1 MKQNIIAVDFDGT
14 LCENKWPEI
23 GMPNEELIEYLKKRQ
38 ANGEKL
44 ILWTSRN
51 EEQTKEAVEW
61 CKKYGLIFDAVND
74 NLPEIMEAFGGN
86 CRKIFANEY
95 IDDRNRSIGSCREKS
110 SMERWAENEV
120 AIACRREKPDGE
132 LDYGCACYESAL
144 KAFSSL
150 CEDGHSGFSIGLTK
164 AILNRLIDN
173 KPLLPIEDTDEVW
186 SDIFDMSGLK
196 GEEYN
201 HQCKRMSSLFKY
213 VYADGTV
220 KYRDV
225 DRYHGVN
232 INCPDAQYHSELID
246 TVMDELYPI
255 TMPYMP
261 ADRAY
266 KIYTEDFLVDPAK
279 GDFDTVGILYVIT
292 PSMERLQSTD
302 ILKKLRTALLK
313 SMKRSTRR
321 ERKLRK
327 LGWRQPM
334 DRNRFIQCMKSN
346 IVLSDKERQRI
357 IRKSVESQP
366 WKLKCTIAME
376 EFAELTQAI
385 SKQIRGYDNRI
396 GLLEEMADAYICL
409 EFLKSIFDITPE
421 ELQKAM
427 DVKLQRERNKPR

>member
-74 NLPEIMEAFGGN
+74 NLPEIVEAFGGN

-120 AIACRREKPDGE
+120 AIACRREKPDRKDGE
-132 LDYGCACYESAL
+132 WDYGCACYESAL
-144 KAFSSL
+144 KAFGSL

-164 AILNRLIDN
+164 AILNRLINN

-186 SDIFDMSGLK
+186 SDISDMSGLK
-196 GEEYN
+196 EEERNY
-201 HQCKRMSSLFKY
+201 QCKRMSSLFKY

-232 INCPDAQYHSELID
+232 INCPDAPYHSGLID

-261 ADRAY
+261 ADRAF
-266 KIYTEDFLVDPAK
+266 KIYTEDFLADPK
-279 GDFDTVGILYVIT
+279 NGDFDTFGILYAIT
-292 PSMERLQSTD
+292 PSLEKVEINRYFKCGENDMLEEIDEAEYVKRKMKVQWDDLLSSDFKRIKEAFGFELYDWQKKYLRDEPIDFPIGRRVGRSFAMNLKALLGDGDTVTFDELKRRRRMGKQESIYVDD
-302 ILKKLRTALLK
+302 ILDMDARLRAAGFTTNVI
-313 SMKRSTRR
+313 KRR
-321 ERKLRK
+321 
-327 LGWRQPM
+327 
-334 DRNRFIQCMKSN
+334 
-346 IVLSDKERQRI
+346 
-357 IRKSVESQP
+357 
-366 WKLKCTIAME
+366 
-376 EFAELTQAI
+376 
-385 SKQIRGYDNRI
+385 
-396 GLLEEMADAYICL
+396 
-409 EFLKSIFDITPE
+409 
-421 ELQKAM
+421 
-427 DVKLQRERNKPR
+427 

>member
-61 CKKYGLIFDAVND
+61 CKKYGLVFDAVND
-74 NLPEIMEAFGGN
+74 NLPEIVEAFGGN

-95 IDDRNRSIGSCREKS
+95 IDDRNRSISSCREKS

-120 AIACRREKPDGE
+120 TIACRREKPDRKDGE
-132 LDYGCACYESAL
+132 WDYGCACYESAL
-144 KAFSSL
+144 KAFNSL

-164 AILNRLIDN
+164 AILNRLINN
-173 KPLLPIEDTDEVW
+173 KPLLPIEDTNEVW
-186 SDIFDMSGLK
+186 SDISDMSGLK
-196 GEEYN
+196 GEERNY
-201 HQCKRMSSLFKY
+201 QCKRMSSLFKY

-232 INCPDAQYHSELID
+232 INCPDAQYHSGLID

-261 ADRAY
+261 ADRAF

-279 GDFDTVGILYVIT
+279 GDYDTVGILYVIT
-292 PSMERLQSTD
+292 PSMDKVAINRYFKEAPNGFAEIDESEYVKRKMKVQWDDLLSSDFKGIKEAFGFELHDWQKKY
-302 ILKKLRTALLK
+302 LKGELDSFPNGRGNGKTFAMNLKALLGDGDTVTFDEL
-313 SMKRSTRR
+313 KRRYRMSNQECIYVNNILDMNAKLCAAGFTTNIIKRR
-321 ERKLRK
+321 
-327 LGWRQPM
+327 
-334 DRNRFIQCMKSN
+334 
-346 IVLSDKERQRI
+346 
-357 IRKSVESQP
+357 
-366 WKLKCTIAME
+366 
-376 EFAELTQAI
+376 
-385 SKQIRGYDNRI
+385 
-396 GLLEEMADAYICL
+396 
-409 EFLKSIFDITPE
+409 
-421 ELQKAM
+421 
-427 DVKLQRERNKPR
+427 

>member
-51 EEQTKEAVEW
+51 EEQTKDAVEW
-61 CKKYGLIFDAVND
+61 CKKHGLVFDAVND
-74 NLPEIMEAFGGN
+74 NLPEIVEAFGGN

-95 IDDRNRSIGSCREKS
+95 IDDRNCSISSCREKS
-110 SMERWAENEV
+110 NMERWAENEV
-120 AIACRREKPDGE
+120 AIACRREKPDRKDGE
-132 LDYGCACYESAL
+132 WDYGCACYESAL
-144 KAFSSL
+144 KAFCSL

-164 AILNRLIDN
+164 AILNRLINN

-186 SDIFDMSGLK
+186 SDISDMSGLK
-196 GEEYN
+196 VEEHNY
-201 HQCKRMSSLFKY
+201 QCKRMSSLFKY

-232 INCPDAQYHSELID
+232 INYPDAQYHSGLID

-261 ADRAY
+261 ADRAF

-279 GDFDTVGILYVIT
+279 GDYDTVGILYVIT
-292 PSMERLQSTD
+292 PSMDKIAINRYFKEAPNGFAEIDESEYVKRKMKVQWDDLLSSDFKGIKEAFGFELHDWQKKY
-302 ILKKLRTALLK
+302 LKGELDSFPNGRGNGKTFATNLKALLGDGDTVTFDEL
-313 SMKRSTRR
+313 KRRHRMSNQECIYVNNILDMNAKLCAAGFTTNIIKRR
-321 ERKLRK
+321 
-327 LGWRQPM
+327 
-334 DRNRFIQCMKSN
+334 
-346 IVLSDKERQRI
+346 
-357 IRKSVESQP
+357 
-366 WKLKCTIAME
+366 
-376 EFAELTQAI
+376 
-385 SKQIRGYDNRI
+385 
-396 GLLEEMADAYICL
+396 
-409 EFLKSIFDITPE
+409 
-421 ELQKAM
+421 
-427 DVKLQRERNKPR
+427 